1 MPTTYQSSSAI
12 NQKFTSGPIGAPVD
26 RSFSNTLGQ
35 LFGPSVNFEKK
46 FVSGSDAQEGQPGYD
61 PNAVNSIPDCNGN
74 YYNRIFENP
83 TLCPPGKCTIPTLTS
98 AALSSSCT
106 SIYDYKYN
114 ITYNSGSS
122 DAKFTKIEYSIA
134 SNFTNKATSSINN
147 ELLSRPPIN
156 ISNLTSPPLNGY
168 TTVYFRAFNECS
180 NGNTS
185 SYSNVLTA
193 SCIAPPP
200 PTYQPFSFSVSNRS
214 TLPIT
219 INVGTQTYTIQNNQ
233 TIGSIPLD
241 LPLSTISISVV
252 GAATTTPP
260 TKIRIGENYKP
271 QYNISASAP
280 SNYSGLISTTIY
292 PEIDSRA
299 SDDPNYTITTIAP
312 ASQTINSKTT
322 TLYDLHA
329 LVTSN
334 NLTQAPALKTVFAST
349 GSSNPVSEVRINIDR
364 TSWTDRGNISF
375 TITPLATQYYE
386 YNPSTTGT
394 CVLSGTPITLADGS
408 TTHIDNLRGGD
419 RVLSPS
425 IFTLPYDNNFD
436 LFNWAINKLVLTEG
450 TAVVT
455 GNKRSQVSE
464 VYSINNGTLTTTS
477 THQHLFKQNG
487 TWNIKTTPYL
497 MVGDYLSDRNG
508 EEILI
513 ESIEILTGEFTVF
526 DLDVEE
532 NDLYIANGILTHNK
546 LAPIDTPAEL
556 P

>member
-12 NQKFTSGPIGAPVD
+12 DQKFTSGPIGAPVD
-26 RSFSNTLGQ
+26 RSFSNTSGI

-46 FVSGSDAQEGQPGYD
+46 FVSGSDAEEGQPGYD

-83 TLCPPGKCTIPTLTS
+83 TLCPPGNCTIPTLIS
-98 AALSSSCT
+98 AALSSSCDA
-106 SIYDYKYN
+106 IYDYKYN
-114 ITYNSGSS
+114 VTYNSGSS
-122 DAKFTKIEYSIA
+122 DAKFTKIQYS
-134 SNFTNKATSSINN
+134 SRPNFINSATSSINN
-147 ELLSRPPIN
+147 ESLSRPPIN
-156 ISNLTSPPLNGY
+156 ISNLNPPPLNGY

-200 PTYQPFSFSVSNRS
+200 PTYEEFY
-214 TLPIT
+214 
-219 INVGTQTYTIQNNQ
+219 INIINQ
-233 TIGSIPLD
+233 TDNGIYYKRLSPASSTTSYYNSGFDIPLTTTSTVSFQ
-241 LPLSTISISVV
+241 LSMA
-252 GAATTTPP
+252 GAAITTPP
-260 TKIRIGENYKP
+260 TRISLGKFNRP
-271 QYNISASAP
+271 QYNIVASAP
-280 SNYSGLISTTIY
+280 SNYSGLISTAIL
-292 PEIDSRA
+292 PQIDSRV
-299 SDDPNYTITTIAP
+299 DNRGDQTITSIPP
-312 ASQTINSKTT
+312 AQQTSTSKTT
-322 TLYDLHA
+322 TLYGLHS
-329 LVTSN
+329 LVVSN
-334 NLTQAPALKTVFAST
+334 NLTTTPSLKTVFAST
-349 GSSNPVSEVRINIDR
+349 ESVAAANEVIINIDR
-364 TSWTDRGNISF
+364 TGWKAGGSINI
-375 TITPLATQYYE
+375 TISPLETQYYK
-386 YNPSTTGT
+386 YNPSDPT

-408 TTHIDNLRGGD
+408 TTSVDNLRGGD

-425 IFTLPYDNNFD
+425 ILTLPFDNNFD
-436 LFNWAINKLVLTEG
+436 IFNWAINKLVLTEG

-455 GNKRSQVSE
+455 GNKRSQVNE

-546 LAPIDTPAEL
+546 YAEPEL
-556 P
+556 Q

>member
-12 NQKFTSGPIGAPVD
+12 DQKFTSGPIGVPVKN
-26 RSFSNTLGQ
+26 SFSNTSGI
-35 LFGPSVNFEKK
+35 LFGPPVNFEKK
-46 FVSGSDAQEGQPGYD
+46 FVSGSDAEEGQPGYD

-83 TLCPPGKCTIPTLTS
+83 TFCPPGECTIPTLIS
-98 AALSSSCT
+98 AALSSSCNA
-106 SIYDYKYN
+106 IYDYKYN
-114 ITYNSGSS
+114 VTYNSGSS

-134 SNFTNKATSSINN
+134 SNFTNPSTSSINN
-147 ELLSRPPIN
+147 ESLSIPPIN

-200 PTYQPFSFSVSNRS
+200 PAYEEFY
-214 TLPIT
+214 
-219 INVGTQTYTIQNNQ
+219 INIINQ
-233 TIGSIPLD
+233 TDNGIYSKLLSPYPGVPQYNNDGWSIGTSLTPKISFQ
-241 LPLSTISISVV
+241 LSMA
-252 GAATTTPP
+252 GAAIDIPP
-260 TKIRIGENYKP
+260 TRISLGKFNRP
-271 QYNISASAP
+271 QYNIVATAP
-280 SNYSGLISTTIY
+280 SNYSGLISTAIL
-292 PEIDSRA
+292 PQIDSRV
-299 SDDPNYTITTIAP
+299 DNRGDQTITTIAP
-312 ASQTINSKTT
+312 AYQTSTSKTT
-322 TLYDLHA
+322 TLYDLHS
-329 LVTSN
+329 LVVSN
-334 NLTQAPALKTVFAST
+334 NLTTTPSLKTVFAST
-349 GSSNPVSEVRINIDR
+349 ESVAAANEVIINIDR
-364 TSWTDRGNISF
+364 TGWKAGGSINI
-375 TITPLATQYYE
+375 TISPLATQYYK
-386 YNPSTTGT
+386 YDPSDPT

-408 TTHIDNLRGGD
+408 TTPIDNLKGGD
-419 RVLSPS
+419 KVLSPS
-425 IFTLPYDNNFD
+425 ILTLPFDNNFD
-436 LFNWAINKLVLTEG
+436 IFNWAINKLILTEG

-455 GNKRSQVSE
+455 GNVRSQVNE

-546 LAPIDTPAEL
+546 APQLE
-556 P
+556 